1 MTRRSLMFCRGVSYI
16 AVVVFSAAVSAVYAN
31 GSRRELFLV
40 ILGLIASSISV
51 ILTYKYEELIEA
63 LKKISDAVDEL
74 AVKHGID
81 PQNINKQTNNQNDT
95 KQD

>member
-16 AVVVFSAAVSAVYAN
+16 AVVVFSAAVSVCYAN

-63 LKKISDAVDEL
+63 IKKFSDAVDEL

-95 KQD
+95 QQD